1 VRGRDYSRGIVPAV
15 GELDG
20 EGLETGVG
28 GELPLEVLVV
38 GGGVAGYVGGG
49 RCAAAVAGVGPG
61 VGADGA
67 GVGVGVGEED

>member
-1 VRGRDYSRGIVPAV
+1 M

-20 EGLETGVG
+20 EGLDTGVG

-49 RCAAAVAGVGPG
+49 RAAAVAGVGPG
-61 VGADGA
+61 VRADGA